1 MRAIPLLVVLA
12 WWAAAVAGEP
22 VVDPLLSG
30 ALAVL
35 RVNDPRVLDRE
46 TTQFAATLGIDPA
59 PMRAAMGRLL
69 FRARSLDGIDLAR
82 PALMAWRPGTAPLV
96 AVIPLSDRRAFLESF
111 GAAIGDESPLIRV
124 GEREG
129 TVVYSQNSND
139 GLVEYR
145 LLISD
150 RAAYLARNLEECR
163 QLASRPLQ
171 PSLTDPALVFT
182 ASAAYLKDIH
192 PDLGLTLPAGKEADL
207 ARLLPAFLK
216 PVAERAWSEL
226 LAQITNVVIEVRP
239 ENESMIKVGMRI
251 QAVPESLLGIWIGN
265 QRNQPSRF
273 QPLVR
278 GPATVLAWSGN
289 VAWQGQAERVGQVLA
304 EVLKPRHGA
313 AWTAVVEETWHSMAT
328 IVDRS
333 GPFAAAYDIEMLKGE
348 PRSEWRYL
356 AEQSRAQELVSF
368 INSFGFALTGVAGE
382 QFVAGGLAGNRARN
396 QIGSVPVDAIDIANE
411 RFLLDVRSSLRDA
424 ATVAGALATRTQA
437 IGPPEGAAGVFQ
449 LGVNLTPGVR
459 ALAQVM
465 GGAPQP
471 VLPAADFTAVVKTGL
486 PGQLL
491 VESVVPVQRVSQLI
505 RDAAL
510 IQLSSSK

>member
-1 MRAIPLLVVLA
+1 MRVIPVLVAMA
-12 WWAAAVAGEP
+12 WWAAATAGEP

-59 PMRAAMGRLL
+59 PMRSAMGRLL

-82 PALMAWRPGTAPLV
+82 PALMAWRPGTAPLL

-111 GAAIGDESPLIRV
+111 GASFGDEAPLIRV
-124 GEREG
+124 GERDG
-129 TVVYSQNSND
+129 TVVYSQNGND
-139 GLVEYR
+139 GLIEYR
-145 LLISD
+145 LLVSD
-150 RAAYLARNLEECR
+150 RSAYLARTLEECR

-171 PSLTDPALVFT
+171 PALTDPALVFT

-192 PDLGLTLPAGKEADL
+192 PDLALGLPAGREADL
-207 ARLLPAFLK
+207 ARLLPEAFK
-216 PVAERAWSEL
+216 PVAERVWSEL
-226 LAQITNVVIEVRP
+226 LTQVAGVVIEVRP
-239 ENESMIKVGMRI
+239 ENESMVKVTARI
-251 QAVPESLLGIWIGN
+251 QAAPESLLAIWIGN
-265 QRNQPSRF
+265 QRNQPSRL

-278 GPATVLAWSGN
+278 GPATVVAWSGN
-289 VAWQGQAERVGQVLA
+289 VAWQGQAERVGQILA

-313 AWTAVVEETWHSMAT
+313 AWTAVVDETWHSIAT
-328 IVDRS
+328 IVDRC

-368 INSFGFALTGVAGE
+368 VNSFGFALTGVAGE
-382 QFVAGGLAGNRARN
+382 QFVAGGLAGFRVHA
-396 QIGSVPVDAIDIANE
+396 QVAGVPVDTVDIANE
-411 RFLLDVRSSLRDA
+411 RFLLDVRSSLHDA
-424 ATVAGALATRTQA
+424 ATVAGALVTRTQA

-459 ALAQVM
+459 ALAQIM

-471 VLPAADFTAVVKTGL
+471 VLPAADFAAVVKTGA
-486 PGQLL
+486 PGQLVL
-491 VESVVPVQRVSQLI
+491 ETALPVQRVSQLI

-510 IQLSSSK
+510 IQLGSGK